1 MTVEYFVRY
10 PNGEEVT
17 FAKRDCINPTKTK
30 TWMDLEQAMNEGKL
44 MTIAY
49 KTCSSHV

>member
-17 FAKRDCINPTKTK
+17 LTKRECINPTKTK
-30 TWMDLEQAMNEGKL
+30 TWLNLEQQMNEGKL
-44 MTIAY
+44 VTIAWKPY
-49 KTCSSHV
+49 QGHV